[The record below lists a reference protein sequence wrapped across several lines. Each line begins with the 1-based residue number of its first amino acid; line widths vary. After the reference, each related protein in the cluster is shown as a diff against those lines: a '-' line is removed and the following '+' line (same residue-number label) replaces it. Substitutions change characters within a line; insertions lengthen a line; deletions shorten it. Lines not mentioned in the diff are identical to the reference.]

1 MRGINGHIQI
11 NLGMRLPDGSRIGR
25 STLAFTKDS
34 YPAFAVHN
42 RDTCSRFRA
51 ATINAENK

>member
-25 STLAFTKDS
+25 STVAFAEDS
-34 YPAFAVHN
+34 YPAFVFHN
-42 RDTCSRFRA
+42 SDACSRFRA